1 MFCGKCGRPTEGDK
15 IICDE
20 CAAAM
25 AAAKQPAPEAPAAP
39 AAPAAP
45 EAPAAPKAPE
55 APAFTVN
62 TDTAFVPKKKKKG
75 PVGWIIAAV
84 VLVAVIVAAVLCC
97 MITDMFNN
105 DADVDD
111 GTTEQNQPAM
121 MSGSMVESAGAA
133 YGAFLAGLQNP
144 ATTSDCTV
152 TLNLGEDLVSLLQ
165 STLTSQDVTVD
176 VSWLES
182 VALNLQTGMDSD
194 SYGIDLGVGL
204 NDTDILTLKVF
215 MDITES
221 VMYMGIPEVS
231 DTYLSVAMTEEDM
244 GFDPA
249 ILSTAM
255 NAPKEMAATLAE
267 ELPSQEAFEAAL
279 EKYITLIAENLP
291 EGEQEK
297 ESFEVK
303 GISEELTVTTRKLTE
318 KNAIDIVVAVLE
330 AAKDDE
336 TVKQFI
342 TAVCDYTNSYN
353 AMNAEMSGYEY
364 ISELNPSEIIAAIPD
379 LIEELKD
386 TDIDDSTIT
395 LALYT
400 DAEGNLRGGSLEDPD
415 GNLLFDCVS
424 VSGDSGT
431 ALQIDLPE
439 DIQIYGQSSNE
450 KTDYELHVNGEMM
463 LSVHAEVTSDGATLI
478 TLVPSAALLEELS
491 YDYPVLGMVSSANPE
506 LQLKLLDDGM
516 ELNLMLND
524 KVFAGVGL
532 TAGTGNTYA
541 PAKPGSSISA
551 EDQTALMTWLT
562 ELDFTDVLQSLRD
575 ADVPEEYVN
584 LLQTL
589 ADQLSGAGTAVP
601 DTELPNN
608 EAVALPAA

>member
-62 TDTAFVPKKKKKG
+62 TDTAFAPKKKKKG

>member
-1 MFCGKCGRPTEGDK
+1 M
-15 IICDE
+15 
-20 CAAAM
+20 
-25 AAAKQPAPEAPAAP
+25 
-39 AAPAAP
+39 
-45 EAPAAPKAPE
+45 
-55 APAFTVN
+55 
-62 TDTAFVPKKKKKG
+62 
-75 PVGWIIAAV
+75 GWIIAAV

-97 MITDMFNN
+97 MITGMFNN

-231 DTYLSVAMTEEDM
+231 DTYLSLAMTEEDM

-303 GISEELTVTTRKLTE
+303 GISEELTVTTRKLTG
-318 KNAIDIVVAVLE
+318 KDAIDIVVAVLE

>member
-62 TDTAFVPKKKKKG
+62 TDTAFAPKKKKKG

-97 MITDMFNN
+97 MITGMFNN